1 MLESIIKKYLLESRR
16 FKATVQAMKP
26 VSEFDQARKDGAI
39 YAFEVVYTI
48 KLGKDPLPTETDVL
62 NTLPGIISADSTV
75 GAYSKYAK
83 AENKYV
89 LSVNLKD
96 SERRMKWNVWIVPS
110 TKKIKST
117 TSVAADP
124 NTDKPKAGRDLA
136 PEDLPEVPV
145 TARRYTIGASTLV
158 QFKQLTPD
166 EQAKYKN
173 MNEGQPFTAADI
185 KAAPVDQP
193 EEKEIIN
200 KPEVEKGVAI
210 QNLFASPTSN
220 ATISTQET
228 EKITTP
234 YLYYQQPDGNN
245 LYTMSYTDP
254 YLYTYMDNAWYTI
267 NKLAWN
273 SKKDTTPIRIKN
285 VAAIAKLNATFEKT
299 AVEPTAPVAPAA
311 IAYKKGDKLQFK
323 QYDVEYPLWFIKDG
337 KVSRAMRYDAKE
349 KKQVLA
355 NYMVNSNDPSARN
368 NIYLKY
374 QRPYGTKKSF
384 ITIPQGTMWIV
395 DNDDIKRA

>member
-26 VSEFDQARKDGAI
+26 VSEFDQALADGAI

-89 LSVNLKD
+89 LGVNLKD

-117 TSVAADP
+117 TGVAADP
-124 NTDKPKAGRDLA
+124 NTDKPKAGRDIA
-136 PEDLPEVPV
+136 PEEIPELPVN
-145 TARRYTIGASTLV
+145 ARRYTIGASTLV

-200 KPEVEKGVAI
+200 KPVVEKGVPI
-210 QNLFASPTSN
+210 QNLFAPPKTDPTGTS
-220 ATISTQET
+220 
-228 EKITTP
+228 EKRTYP
-234 YLYYQQPDGNN
+234 YQQPDGNV
-245 LYTMSYTDP
+245 LETMGDTDP
-254 YLYTYMDNAWYTI
+254 YIYTYMDNAWYTM
-267 NKLAWN
+267 NKKAWE
-273 SKKDTTPIRIKN
+273 SGTKPKPILLKN
-285 VAAIAKLNATFEKT
+285 AEAIAKLNKEFSKT
-299 AVEPTAPVAPAA
+299 AVVPTAKVAPAKA
-311 IAYKKGDKLQFK
+311 SYKAGDK
-323 QYDVEYPLWFIKDG
+323 VRFIKTGMDYYLYWFDG
-337 KVSRAMRYDAKE
+337 K
-349 KKQVLA
+349 QI
-355 NYMVNSNDPSARN
+355 VNSKGP
-368 NIYLKY
+368 
-374 QRPYGTKKSF
+374 KKTNSYF
-384 ITIPQGTMWIV
+384 RAKT
-395 DNDDIKRA
+395 DNDRIVTYLGPSTIDPNYSKIAIPAGGKTLTYFVKTNDIESIK